1 MLTKNLL
8 YKRVHFIISFLYY
21 LLSTNTAIGFIKKFI
36 FTKNLLYKRVYF
48 IISFLYYLLSL

>member
-1 MLTKNLL
+1 MPARNLL

-21 LLSTNTAIGFIKKFI
+21 LLSTNTTTGLIEKLI
-36 FTKNLLYKRVYF
+36 FTKNLLYKKVYF